1 MNQSLYRY
9 KKRML
14 ILCIMLAVVLMI
26 TGVSYAVFT
35 SYSSQTDA
43 NTLAA
48 SCMDLEFNGQNE
60 INLLNTYPISEGEAL
75 EQTPYTFTIKNKC
88 DNYIEYY
95 VIASVISTTNKVD
108 SKYVKVSLL
117 GDNDLNGTVINTL
130 ESISTP
136 QSLSK
141 YNITENYILKRGDG
155 ISKDELRTFNFRMW
169 LDSSNKDI
177 WTSEDVEGK
186 NYQVKISVV
195 GTVKTR
201 PKDDLYVAALID
213 GTESSTFPTTNKYT
227 ATVECTRNGK
237 KIDANESITWNGSK
251 WILATAI
258 GDGNVRCNATF
269 ESLAPAPNGW
279 YEAENGT
286 LLASLRDNNI
296 LKMPLTTPG
305 REASA
310 HILNDI
316 ESVTVTVSSTYQAYY
331 FTYGTGFENNGG
343 KFNLTGAT
351 ITSDTYAN
359 SYSELIGK
367 YLASSVVPIVGSS
380 TAGTMKTTTDLT
392 DVYYIVSATQNNFTY
407 KVLSSTKNTTE
418 ALLASTPDDYGTSY
432 YFRGAVKNN
441 YLKFAN
447 KCWRIARVTGNGS
460 IKLILHNDNTA
471 GVSNPCSSVNNNNTA
486 AFAKLGDDESYKT
499 AFNTGKFDTTYVGF
513 MYGANG
519 ASDYAAAHANTNK
532 STILT
537 NLETWYTNNLTTYTD
552 KLADTIWCND
562 KSTFTTFT
570 SGSKYGTGLGYA
582 DNKTGYGTFNRI
594 YGGGASYASPSLIC
608 PNDNNGG
615 KLSKFTVSDTSNGNG
630 KLTYKIG
637 LLTADEIAFAGAMTG
652 VHNQSTYLQENSA
665 GAFWWLLSPFQFD
678 GNSIYIYGVY
688 SGVLGAIESIVEYGL
703 RPAISLVSTVTISS
717 GTGTSED
724 PYVVN

>member
-1 MNQSLYRY
+1 MNQRLYRY

-155 ISKDELRTFNFRMW
+155 ISKDESRTFNFRMW

-177 WTSEDVEGK
+177 WTKEDIEGK
-186 NYQVKISVV
+186 DYQVKISVV

-213 GTESSTFPTTNKYT
+213 GVESSTFPTTNKYN
-227 ATVECTRNGK
+227 ASVECTRNGK
-237 KIDANESITWNGSK
+237 KIDVKESIDWSGTEWELTTKIKS
-251 WILATAI
+251 
-258 GDGNVRCNATF
+258 GNVRCNATF

-279 YEAENGT
+279 YEAGNGT
-286 LLASLRDNNI
+286 LLASLRDNNT
-296 LKMPLTTPG
+296 LKTPITTPG
-305 REASA
+305 AA
-310 HILNDI
+310 
-316 ESVTVTVSSTYQAYY
+316 V
-331 FTYGTGFENNGG
+331 
-343 KFNLTGAT
+343 
-351 ITSDTYAN
+351 
-359 SYSELIGK
+359 
-367 YLASSVVPIVGSS
+367 S
-380 TAGTMKTTTDLT
+380 TAD
-392 DVYYIVSATQNNFTY
+392 
-407 KVLSSTKNTTE
+407 E
-418 ALLASTPDDYGTSY
+418 ALLASAEDDYGTSY
-432 YFRGAVKNN
+432 YFRGAVTNN
-441 YLKFAN
+441 YVEFAN
-447 KCWRIARVTGNGS
+447 KCWRIVRVSGDGS
-460 IKLILHNDNTA
+460 VKLILHNDNTTKVA
-471 GVSNPCSSVNNNNTA
+471 NPCDAANNSASA
-486 AFAKLGDDESYKT
+486 AFARYSGEKYKSK
-499 AFNTGKFDTTYVGF
+499 FNTNYDDNAYVGF
-513 MYGANG
+513 KYGTVG
-519 ASDYAAAHANTNK
+519 ASDYASAHANINN

-537 NLETWYTNNLTTYTD
+537 NLETWYTNNLKTY
-552 KLADTIWCND
+552 ADTIADTVWCND
-562 KSTFTTFT
+562 KTNVTDTSYDPWGWTPNGYGYGKNVTYYGATQRLISTNGRT
-570 SGSKYGTGLGYA
+570 GGTG
-582 DNKTGYGTFNRI
+582 
-594 YGGGASYASPSLIC
+594 PSLKC
-608 PNDNNGG
+608 NSG
-615 KLSKFTVSDTSNGNG
+615 LSKINSKV
-630 KLTYKIG
+630 G
-637 LLTADEIAFAGAMTG
+637 LITADELAYAGYAAALKNTT
-652 VHNQSTYLQENSA
+652 TYLQENA
-665 GAFWWLLSPFQFD
+665 TDTDWLSLSPSVFFSVYAFVWSVNGGSGDFGNYSVNSD
-678 GNSIYIYGVY
+678 GGV
-688 SGVLGAIESIVEYGL
+688 
-703 RPAISLVSTVTISS
+703 RPAISLIISTTISG

>member
-1 MNQSLYRY
+1 MNQRLYRY

-155 ISKDELRTFNFRMW
+155 ISKDESRTFNFRMW

-177 WTSEDVEGK
+177 WTKEDIEGK
-186 NYQVKISVV
+186 DYQVKISVV

-213 GTESSTFPTTNKYT
+213 GVESSTFPTTNKYN
-227 ATVECTRNGK
+227 ASVECTRNGK
-237 KIDANESITWNGSK
+237 KIDAKESIDWSGTEWELTTKIKS
-251 WILATAI
+251 
-258 GDGNVRCNATF
+258 GNVRCNATF

-279 YEAENGT
+279 YEAGNGT
-286 LLASLRDNNI
+286 LLASLRDNNT
-296 LKMPLTTPG
+296 LKTPITTPG
-305 REASA
+305 AA
-310 HILNDI
+310 
-316 ESVTVTVSSTYQAYY
+316 V
-331 FTYGTGFENNGG
+331 
-343 KFNLTGAT
+343 
-351 ITSDTYAN
+351 
-359 SYSELIGK
+359 
-367 YLASSVVPIVGSS
+367 S
-380 TAGTMKTTTDLT
+380 TAD
-392 DVYYIVSATQNNFTY
+392 
-407 KVLSSTKNTTE
+407 E
-418 ALLASTPDDYGTSY
+418 ALLASAEDDYGTSY
-432 YFRGAVKNN
+432 YFRGAVTNN
-441 YLKFAN
+441 YVEFAN
-447 KCWRIARVTGNGS
+447 KCWRIVRVSGDGS
-460 IKLILHNDNTA
+460 VKLILHNDNTTKVA
-471 GVSNPCSSVNNNNTA
+471 NPCDAANNSASA
-486 AFAKLGDDESYKT
+486 AFARYSGEKYTS
-499 AFNTGKFDTTYVGF
+499 AFNTNYDDNAYVGF
-513 MYGANG
+513 KYGTVG
-519 ASDYAAAHANTNK
+519 ASDYASAHANINN

-537 NLETWYTNNLTTYTD
+537 NLETWYTNNLKTY
-552 KLADTIWCND
+552 ADTIADTVWCND
-562 KSTFTTFT
+562 KTNVTDTSYDPWGWTPNGYGYGKNVTYYGATQRLISTNGRT
-570 SGSKYGTGLGYA
+570 GGTG
-582 DNKTGYGTFNRI
+582 
-594 YGGGASYASPSLIC
+594 PSLKC
-608 PNDNNGG
+608 NSG
-615 KLSKFTVSDTSNGNG
+615 LSKINSKV
-630 KLTYKIG
+630 G
-637 LLTADEIAFAGAMTG
+637 LITADELAYAGYAAALKNTT
-652 VHNQSTYLQENSA
+652 TYLQENA
-665 GAFWWLLSPFQFD
+665 TDTDWLSLSPSVFFSVYAFVWSVNGGSGDFGNYSVNSD
-678 GNSIYIYGVY
+678 GGV
-688 SGVLGAIESIVEYGL
+688 
-703 RPAISLVSTVTISS
+703 RPAISLIISTTISG